1 MHVPQLPTDTYLAP
15 CVVPG
20 RQREQRG
27 SPWTIKHFRAA
38 PGHSAPDLCPLGR
51 PPVPQGRKA
60 SVRIELPAVPP
71 SCSVPQLSSRAS
83 SCRFREDAGYPSGT
97 RAEGWGRVPQKL
109 GSSGRLEGAAPQ
121 RDRLLQVH
129 VGSPRPHDKTLHSSP
144 VTHSVLC
151 STPQERWSDVPVW
164 REMGLGSSLCTGLWA
179 TGTLQAR
186 FVTSSCSESPQPQP
200 ATLPLIGSCFE
211 RPGLAWL
218 CAGYFGSRMASPR
231 IQAGPPCFKNQRLSA
246 MRGQYGEDSP
256 LPWLR

>member
-1 MHVPQLPTDTYLAP
+1 MTCVLWAGLLSHRAERHLSGSSCLLSLPRALSP
-15 CVVPG
+15 SSP
-20 RQREQRG
+20 RG
-27 SPWTIKHFRAA
+27 LVAA
-38 PGHSAPDLCPLGR
+38 GLGR
-51 PPVPQGRKA
+51 TLATPQGQ
-60 SVRIELPAVPP
+60 ELKDGV
-71 SCSVPQLSSRAS
+71 
-83 SCRFREDAGYPSGT
+83 GYPRSS
-97 RAEGWGRVPQKL
+97 

-129 VGSPRPHDKTLHSSP
+129 VGSPRPHDKTLYSSP

-164 REMGLGSSLCTGLWA
+164 RDMGLGSSLCTGLWA

-211 RPGLAWL
+211 HPGLAWL
-218 CAGYFGSRMASPR
+218 CAGYFGSRIASPR

-246 MRGQYGEDSP
+246 MRGQYGEESP